1 MESKTKK
8 VLKGSLIAGAV
19 LGMSALSANA
29 NQLFSFNELGSGSE
43 VRSTLLERATSG
55 TANLLME
62 LKCGDSTKTKDG
74 KCGEGKCG
82 DKKATGK
89 SKDGKC
95 GEGKCGEGKCG
106 GKKATD
112 KSKDDSK
119 KK

>member
-1 MESKTKK
+1 MENKTKK

-19 LGMSALSANA
+19 LGISALSANA
-29 NQLFSFNELGSGSE
+29 SQLFSFSELGSGSE
-43 VRSTLLERATSG
+43 VRSTLLERSTSS
-55 TANLLME
+55 TNLLLE

-89 SKDGKC
+89 SKDHKC
-95 GEGKCGEGKCG
+95 GEGKCGD
-106 GKKATD
+106 KKATD
-112 KSKDDSK
+112 KSKEDSK